1 MGTSN
6 CSAVFEGVIWSIF
19 YRSEKVPEFKKL
31 QKLLDSYDD
40 FELNG
45 WTFKL
50 ECSFSDV
57 VEDEL
62 CGSMFCAVK
71 EDFGVDFVNTHPMEA
86 ARGDVDITAVGSVE
100 SLKEFLKDFSN
111 LNLSQQINKDQIITK
126 TL

>member
-31 QKLLDSYDD
+31 KKLLDSYDD

-57 VEDEL
+57 VEDKL

-71 EDFGVDFVNTHPMEA
+71 EDFGVD
-86 ARGDVDITAVGSVE
+86 
-100 SLKEFLKDFSN
+100 
-111 LNLSQQINKDQIITK
+111 LS
-126 TL
+126 TLIRWKLLGVMLILLLLEVLIL